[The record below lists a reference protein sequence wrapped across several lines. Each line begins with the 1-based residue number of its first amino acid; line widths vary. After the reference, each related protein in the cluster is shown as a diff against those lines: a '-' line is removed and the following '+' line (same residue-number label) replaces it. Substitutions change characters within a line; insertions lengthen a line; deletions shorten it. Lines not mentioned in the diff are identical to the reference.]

1 MGLSG
6 AGDRAPATS
15 GAIVPDEYLW
25 LLVMSFLFGFANAIS
40 HGHWQPVALI
50 VLMGALGVLGWRF
63 VVSSRTPAGGEAT
76 LRSSWVLAA
85 VFAML
90 LSMPLTA
97 LADPKILAQ
106 PAHSVAMVRIC
117 QVASIA
123 LVVSYVPFMT
133 GRRAEPEALRTAR
146 FVGFAA
152 VLLVAGISVIHI
164 TPAPGIDVWT
174 IQMKGGEVL
183 LDGKNPYVWAS
194 VPDTDPENDFTVPF
208 VYPPAAVYASA
219 LGVALFRDVRYVLL
233 GTMFAAGLALRFLTR
248 RAASRS
254 GRALPAMLEDAPA
267 LFFWQTPMLLMV
279 VELSWLDPLQVMLI
293 SVGVAA
299 FVADRKTLAAA
310 VLGVAVSSK
319 QSMIFLFPLVGV
331 ILRFDLRRWIVL
343 SAGALVPVL
352 PFMVWD
358 FKALKHANFDFM
370 SGLPPRR
377 DALCFTNAVWQTTR
391 AAFPASSAFVLAAL
405 VTGVACLRA
414 LPAQLRSRL
423 GPLAAFAPAASRPAL
438 DFSRALALTYFVFF
452 FFNRWAFANYY
463 FLLTGLAA
471 LGGGAAL
478 DPSLEKAA
486 DPAVGRADP
495 SGAPEADL
503 SSSRA

>member
-1 MGLSG
+1 M
-6 AGDRAPATS
+6 
-15 GAIVPDEYLW
+15 PDDYVW
-25 LLVMSFLFGFANAIS
+25 LLVMSFLFGIANAIS
-40 HGHWQPVALI
+40 HGRWQPLACVLLIVALGI
-50 VLMGALGVLGWRF
+50 LTWRF
-63 VVSSRTPAGGEAT
+63 AIASRTPVGGESTMRQA
-76 LRSSWVLAA
+76 RVLAA

-90 LSMPLTA
+90 LSLPLTA
-97 LADPKILAQ
+97 LVDPKILAQ
-106 PAHSVAMVRIC
+106 PAHSIAVVRMA
-117 QVASIA
+117 QVASVA
-123 LVVSYVPFMT
+123 LVASYVPFMT
-133 GRRAEPEALRTAR
+133 GRRPEPEGLRRAR
-146 FVGFAA
+146 FVAFAI
-152 VLLVAGISVIHI
+152 VFLVAGVSVIHI

-233 GTMFAAGLALRFLTR
+233 GTMFVAGVALRFVTR

-254 GRALPAMLEDAPA
+254 GRSLPALLEDAPA

-293 SVGVAA
+293 SAGVAA

-310 VLGVAVSSK
+310 LLGAAVSSK

-331 ILRFDLRRWIVL
+331 ILRFDLKRWVVL
-343 SAGALVPVL
+343 SAGALLPVV

-358 FKALKHANFDFM
+358 FRALKHANFDFM

-391 AAFPASSAFVLAAL
+391 AAFPAASAFVLAAA
-405 VTGVACLRA
+405 VAGVACLRA
-414 LPAQLRSRL
+414 LPAQIRSRF
-423 GPLAAFAPAASRPAL
+423 GSLAAFAPAANRPPL
-438 DFSRALALTYFVFF
+438 DMTRALVLTYFVFF

-478 DPSLEKAA
+478 DRSLEEAKDARA
-486 DPAVGRADP
+486 LGEVDVGGRA
-495 SGAPEADL
+495 AREAEL